1 MAKRKMMIPEYGT
14 IPPPP
19 KKDLQRCI
27 FVTAS
32 LAEDREQVRILDG
45 IRDV

>member
-1 MAKRKMMIPEYGT
+1 MLEEVANSGEAP
-14 IPPPP
+14 
-19 KKDLQRCI
+19 L
-27 FVTAS
+27 TAS